1 MIGISGIGGLN
12 SRYSFPG
19 GGSYGGIYGAQ
30 AAVRTAQATGK
41 LPVTVG
47 QKKAAQPEAPV
58 ERVRPAPAVRADSAA
73 AKASRVPSWNLDAAE
88 EAVRLRI
95 QPEDG
100 GSAQGGKATAAGL
113 PGMGAK
119 TEAAGL
125 PAAKASAAAYP
136 QGNQAASVPV
146 FPNAAQQQAAP
157 DTAEGAWAKVPGYP
171 GVDAG
176 ESAAR
181 LRIQY
186 PGDDAAQ
193 GAQDST
199 AGAEGVQKA
208 AEEGRCET
216 CEGRKYQDGSDDP
229 GVSYQTPTRIAPE
242 NAASAVRG
250 HEMEHVV
257 REQAKAQREER
268 RVVSQSVTLHTDICP
283 ECGKTYISG
292 GTTRTVT
299 AAKPVEQA
307 EQPAQAEQQ
316 PKGPAGLV

>member
-1 MIGISGIGGLN
+1 MILPEIGHRPLH
-12 SRYSFPG
+12 
-19 GGSYGGIYGAQ
+19 
-30 AAVRTAQATGK
+30 VR
-41 LPVTVG
+41 
-47 QKKAAQPEAPV
+47 
-58 ERVRPAPAVRADSAA
+58 
-73 AKASRVPSWNLDAAE
+73 DAAE

-100 GSAQGGKATAAGL
+100 GSAQGSKSAAGL

-125 PAAKASAAAYP
+125 PAAKAGAAAYP
-136 QGNQAASVPV
+136 QGNQAAAVPV

-157 DTAEGAWAKVPGYP
+157 NTAEGAWAKVPGYP

-193 GAQDST
+193 
-199 AGAEGVQKA
+199 GAEGVQKA

>member
-12 SRYSFPG
+12 ARYSFPG

-58 ERVRPAPAVRADSAA
+58 ERVRPAPPVQADSAA

-100 GSAQGGKATAAGL
+100 GSAQGSKTAAGL

-119 TEAAGL
+119 TEVAGL
-125 PAAKASAAAYP
+125 PAAKAGAAAYP
-136 QGNQAASVPV
+136 QGNQAAAVPV

-157 DTAEGAWAKVPGYP
+157 NTAEGAWAKVPGYP

-193 GAQDST
+193 
-199 AGAEGVQKA
+199 GAEGVQKA

-268 RVVSQSVTLHTDICP
+268 RVVSQSVTLHTDIC
-283 ECGKTYISG
+283 G

-307 EQPAQAEQQ
+307 EQPAQAAQQ

>member
-12 SRYSFPG
+12 ARYSFPG

-58 ERVRPAPAVRADSAA
+58 ERVRPAPPVQADSAA

-100 GSAQGGKATAAGL
+100 GSAQGSKAAAGL

-136 QGNQAASVPV
+136 QGNQAAAVPV

-157 DTAEGAWAKVPGYP
+157 NTAEGAWAKVPGYP

-193 GAQDST
+193 
-199 AGAEGVQKA
+199 GAEGVQKA